1 MTDLVTYLKTN
12 AQVAQPLT
20 PEEEQKLAKVYQ
32 EFKKS
37 LGRYKDHLDRWRQM
51 LDVIVEIFGQEM
63 LTEHLENFKSNKGY
77 KHTESPF
84 YQLDVLLQASRV
96 KPTNPRLDFLFE
108 IYLAVYKADTLHQF
122 LDLNK
127 EQTDELVTTEHE
139 RLLASDTNYL
149 MLGVLADKGEESEG
163 VIKEWLA
170 EDEGNLYIPR
180 AYYLAH
186 VPVLA
191 NFLVKTAKEMG
202 KAWDLS
208 RRGLGLFF
216 ENDYQGND
224 YQGADCFVDSPMI
237 GASIIATTL
246 MSLENHAPHYFET
259 LDHNRLIRDYNSKGE
274 LGAFE
279 LGVLA
284 TSEALASPGLED
296 DPRRIKAILERSVLT
311 VTAEDWIDLAISE
324 CTLEEQIE
332 LVRQN
337 ANLLTYDRLE
347 RMLRDCISYHELL
360 GRLFDD
366 MVWQAEY
373 CVKMKALVVDV
384 EVELV
389 RDFLERIELA
399 GYGEL
404 IDHLQSI
411 AEDQETLARVIY
423 RLSNTGE
430 VYGISKAEA
439 DFMGRR
445 WGAAVKE
452 QSAYH
457 EEGREFTD
465 QVLETLYDDDV
476 VVEETQRVSK
486 LIETII
492 DGLAVAQNDQ
502 AMEAASHEI
511 ID

>member
-1 MTDLVTYLKTN
+1 MTDLATYLKTQ

-20 PEEEQKLAKVYQ
+20 AEEEQQLAKVYQ

-37 LGRYKDHLDRWRQM
+37 LERYKNHLNRWRQA
-51 LDVIVEIFGQEM
+51 LDMIVEVFGQEM

-108 IYLAVYKADTLHQF
+108 IYLAVYKADVLHQS

-127 EQTDELVTTEHE
+127 LETEDLVETEHE
-139 RLLASDTNYL
+139 KMLAGDSNYL
-149 MLGVLADKGEESEG
+149 MIGALADKGEESEET
-163 VIKEWLA
+163 IKKWLA
-170 EDEGNLYIPR
+170 EEEGNLHVPR
-180 AYYLAH
+180 AYYFAH

-208 RRGLGLFF
+208 RQGLGLFF
-216 ENDYQGND
+216 EDDYQGSE
-224 YQGADCFVDSPMI
+224 CFVDSPMI

-246 MSLENHAPHYFET
+246 VSLENHAPHYFET

-284 TSEALASPGLED
+284 TSDALAGNGLED

-324 CTLEEQIE
+324 HTLEEQIE

-347 RMLRDCISYHELL
+347 RVLRDCISYHELL

-366 MVWQAEY
+366 MVWQADY
-373 CVKMKALVVDV
+373 CVKMKAFFVEV

-430 VYGISKAEA
+430 VYGISKGEA
-439 DFMGRR
+439 DFLGRR
-445 WGAAVKE
+445 WSNAIKE
-452 QSAYH
+452 RLPYH

-465 QVLETLYDDDV
+465 KVLETLYDDD

-502 AMEAASHEI
+502 AMEAASYEI